1 MINEKNGKFIES
13 TTLSYTTRPE
23 MTEARVDSAE
33 TSTAVN
39 DEDVLLRA
47 VMARVA
53 DRDQQ
58 ALAELYDVCSSR
70 LFAVAQCITGDRAA
84 AEEIVSDIFFQL
96 WQSGKRYENE
106 QCRVIVW
113 ILTMCRSRAL
123 DWLRCSSD
131 ALSPSGSGLLQ
142 MESAHVEDDSC
153 AWVSWYREGTAI
165 HAAVERLDKTERHI
179 MGLAFFLGLT
189 YQEISERTAIPVNSV
204 KTILR
209 DALSVMRERLLRF
222 GVVKDSP

>member
-23 MTEARVDSAE
+23 LTEARVDLAE

-39 DEDVLLRA
+39 DEDVLLRT

-84 AEEIVSDIFFQL
+84 AEEIVSDVFLQL
-96 WQSGKRYENE
+96 WQSGERYEDE

-113 ILTMCRSRAL
+113 LLTMCWSRA
-123 DWLRCSSD
+123 R
-131 ALSPSGSGLLQ
+131 
-142 MESAHVEDDSC
+142 SA
-153 AWVSWYREGTAI
+153 A
-165 HAAVERLDKTERHI
+165 
-179 MGLAFFLGLT
+179 
-189 YQEISERTAIPVNSV
+189 
-204 KTILR
+204 
-209 DALSVMRERLLRF
+209 
-222 GVVKDSP
+222 